1 MKQGAK
7 GRGDNAPPPKPSPLA
22 ELGRRWSLYETPLA
36 DLAKARLPAGTDRLR
51 LAQKMIEACENSRGA
66 YAATAL
72 RLGLRGDAWGGK
84 DHIEAARDLK
94 SEAQAARKAARDLAR
109 FLRRHEGFPSLPSA
123 LAESVWRGASRTIEQ
138 AARFEDRDATGAELL
153 KAKQQTAWNIARNAG
168 LGRGLEAWGPLFLA
182 AILESFA
189 ETLPRIAESGGA
201 HRRRNGILFSA
212 SLLRK
217 GRPFEDETACLFA
230 LVFHARQATGPARDA
245 WVRNESA
252 AIFGPMPKEG
262 RPLYAIAAAFIC
274 AAFDLPEGTIG
285 EKEAADRLALFVKR
299 NPGAKLQQRVLIA
312 WE

>member
-1 MKQGAK
+1 
-7 GRGDNAPPPKPSPLA
+7 
-22 ELGRRWSLYETPLA
+22 
-36 DLAKARLPAGTDRLR
+36 
-51 LAQKMIEACENSRGA
+51 MIEACENGRGA
-66 YAATAL
+66 YAEAAL
-72 RLGLRGDAWGGK
+72 RLGLRGDVWGGE
-84 DHIEAARDLK
+84 DDIEAARDLK

-109 FLRRHEGFPSLPSA
+109 YLKKHEGFPSFHSA
-123 LAESVWRGASRTIEQ
+123 FAEAVSRAASLTIEQ
-138 AARFEDRDATGAELL
+138 AARLQDRDTTGAEML
-153 KAKQQTAWNIARNAG
+153 KAQQQNAWNIARNAG

-189 ETLPRIAESGGA
+189 ETLPRIAESGTA
-201 HRRRNGILFSA
+201 HRRRNGILFRA

-217 GRPFEDETACLFA
+217 GRRADPVTACLFA

-245 WVRNESA
+245 WARNESA

-262 RPLYAIAAAFIC
+262 RPLYAIAAAFLC

-299 NPGAKLQQRVLIA
+299 NPGAKLQQRVGIV

>member
-1 MKQGAK
+1 MTQGAK
-7 GRGDNAPPPKPSPLA
+7 GRGDNASPAKPSPLA
-22 ELGRRWSLYETPLA
+22 ELRQRWPCYAKPLRF
-36 DLAKARLPAGTDRLR
+36 LERARLPVGADKLR

-123 LAESVWRGASRTIEQ
+123 LAESVWRAASVTIEQ
-138 AARFEDRDATGAELL
+138 AARFEDRDTTGAEML
-153 KAKQQTAWNIARNAG
+153 KAQQQTAWNIARNAG

-189 ETLPRIAESGGA
+189 QSLPRIATSGAA
-201 HRRRNGILFSA
+201 HRTRHGILFGA

-217 GRPFEDETACLFA
+217 GRATDPVTACLFA
-230 LVFHARQATGPARDA
+230 VVFHARQATGPARDA

-262 RPLYAIAAAFIC
+262 SPLYKIAAAFVC
-274 AAFDLPEGTIG
+274 AAFKLPETT
-285 EKEAADRLALFVKR
+285 LA
-299 NPGAKLQQRVLIA
+299 GC
-312 WE
+312 